1 MLCGFG
7 ASELRRQVACK
18 DMQVVEMGI
27 EDVASRC
34 FGQRNAEVLGV
45 MELEECGVV
54 EDGDVYSALVGTIEM
69 DESVGIM
76 RHLAAKGC
84 EAVGIFNFVETDD
97 RRMACIGYDASDLF
111 GFVVEARVGPAPCAI
126 GRVFDIGIEAV
137 GLGIEEVLNI
147 IGHDCCL

>member
-1 MLCGFG
+1 
-7 ASELRRQVACK
+7 
-18 DMQVVEMGI
+18 MGI
-27 EDVASRC
+27 EDVASGG
-34 FGQRNAEVLGV
+34 FGKRNAEMLGAT
-45 MELEECGVV
+45 ELEKCGVV

-111 GFVVEARVGPAPCAI
+111 GFIVEARVGPTPCAI
-126 GRVFDIGIEAV
+126 GRVFDVGIEAV
-137 GLGIEEVLNI
+137 GLGMEEVLDV
-147 IGHDCCL
+147 IGVVVAL